1 LSDSLFDSDDNFS
14 ILNSVGDVL
23 HLDDLSVAVGN
34 LNKVLANHKPL
45 SPEKV
50 AWLKKTV
57 KEIDTLIKKESKSK

>member
-1 LSDSLFDSDDNFS
+1 MN
-14 ILNSVGDVL
+14 
-23 HLDDLSVAVGN
+23 N

-45 SPEKV
+45 SSEKV